1 MAGGSI
7 SRGGGKSNKAIL
19 SLPRVSQNGKIR
31 FTEQGEVI
39 NYRYGSYQIAK
50 RHLEQ
55 ILSAQMISLTKPIIE
70 SSNEHIICKVME
82 TSHDHYK
89 NNILNKKCWQFLT
102 NSSPIN
108 HISKIPITSR
118 PASRS
123 KTKGENNGFKD
134 LRAIPWVFSWT
145 QIRYNISGWFGMGHA

>member
-1 MAGGSI
+1 MLGYSDSNKDGGFGMANYSLNQCLEEIGQTLRKHNIDFRIFHGRGGSI

-70 SSNEHIICKVME
+70 SSNE
-82 TSHDHYK
+82 
-89 NNILNKKCWQFLT
+89 
-102 NSSPIN
+102 
-108 HISKIPITSR
+108 
-118 PASRS
+118 
-123 KTKGENNGFKD
+123 
-134 LRAIPWVFSWT
+134 
-145 QIRYNISGWFGMGHA
+145 RYNLQSHGNIT